1 MKKIVKKMAVIIVAF
16 TALILCSCEK
26 KSDYQIDKYS
36 TFQAGFSRPLGNEMI
51 ESPDGF
57 YLLSDEFLTFF
68 DKKLENPVLVCDRV
82 ECRHNEEDKEH
93 MLECNAFYS
102 NPQDIKY
109 YNDHLYIAANAMLNE
124 PAVSIYETDLD
135 GNNKKVLYTQKNPGE
150 FIFLIYKGDLII
162 CEQEYKDDNILT
174 TLIRFPMYD
183 RDQITTIFTSE
194 DTRVKDSHINYMVN
208 DGETLYFTFINKEN
222 SLDTSFYAID
232 LKTNEIKQL
241 CKEIN
246 LSLDIGRD
254 RLIGTEN
261 IENDNERMTW
271 KNKLYQ
277 YSKDGTIEKEI
288 TEEDYAALSQGAS
301 LSGMDNEYVYL
312 SDICY
317 GANAL
322 PKEDRYHYIYTYEGK
337 EAGKIRQT
345 GTSSWYFYPGNEEY
359 VVISDWLSN
368 TEKVFYKVDKTK
380 FVEEKPIELKEFY
393 RYDRMEFSS

>member
-1 MKKIVKKMAVIIVAF
+1 
-16 TALILCSCEK
+16 
-26 KSDYQIDKYS
+26 
-36 TFQAGFSRPLGNEMI
+36 MI

-135 GNNKKVLYTQKNPGE
+135 GNNRKVLYTQKNPGE

-380 FVEEKPIELKEFY
+380 FEY
-393 RYDRMEFSS
+393 Q